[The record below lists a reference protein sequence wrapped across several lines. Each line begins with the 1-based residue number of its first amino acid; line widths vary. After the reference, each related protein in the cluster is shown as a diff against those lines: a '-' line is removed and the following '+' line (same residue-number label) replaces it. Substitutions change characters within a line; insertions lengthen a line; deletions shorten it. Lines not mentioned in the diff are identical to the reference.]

1 MNRRSLFHT
10 AAALAAATAAATVS
24 TRVLAQAASAP
35 AVSPAPAG
43 TDALLFKDDP
53 QFWYE
58 TVRMFG
64 AAEYGGALFG
74 EVIAI
79 AQKIRPGDYDSW
91 YDAHNAFADRLAAE
105 AEAQLKKGHRIS
117 ARDNFL
123 RACNYYRS
131 SEFFLHANPSDP
143 RMAHAYERSVA
154 CYRAA
159 AALFA
164 PAIEPLEIPYEST
177 TLLGYFHTPAGP
189 TQRRPT
195 ILINNGFDGSAEEMH
210 WGAARAAVDRGWN
223 ALVFDGPG
231 QFAAVHRAR
240 LHFRPDWEK
249 VVTPVIDFAT
259 QRADVDPRR
268 IALHGISFGGYL
280 APRAAAFDRRI
291 AACIADDG
299 VYDYGAAQLSGIPAA
314 LRPQVKAALS
324 VPSAPQLDARLE
336 QMMKSS
342 SVARWA
348 FTHGMYATGTTTPR
362 AYLAAAQAYHLR
374 DGIAEQIKCP
384 TLVCEAESD
393 LFFSGQAQQLFDHLT
408 CPKALL
414 RFIDAEGAGAHCEV
428 GASRLAFA
436 RMYDWLDE
444 TLGT

>member
-1 MNRRSLFHT
+1 MNRRSLFHA
-10 AAALAAATAAATVS
+10 AAALAAASAAAGATAPA
-24 TRVLAQAASAP
+24 LAQSASAP
-35 AVSPAPAG
+35 VG

-74 EVIAI
+74 EVMAI
-79 AQKIRPGDYDSW
+79 AQKIKPGDYDSW
-91 YDAHNAFADRLAAE
+91 HDVHSAFADRLSAE
-105 AEAQLKKGHRIS
+105 AETQLKKGHRIS

-131 SEFFLHANPSDP
+131 SEFFLHANPGDP

-154 CYRAA
+154 CYLASS
-159 AALFA
+159 ALFA
-164 PAIEPLEIPYEST
+164 PAIEPLEIPYEGT
-177 TLLGYFHTPAGP
+177 TLLGYFHAPAGQ
-189 TQRRPT
+189 TSRRPT

-231 QFAAVHRAR
+231 QFAAVHRAG

-249 VVTPVIDFAT
+249 VVTPVIDFAI

-299 VYDYGAAQLSGIPAA
+299 VYDYGAAQLSGIPEA

-324 VPSAPQLDARLE
+324 LPSAPQLDARLE

-348 FTHGMYATGTTTPR
+348 FTHGMYATGTSTPR

-384 TLVCEAESD
+384 TLVCETEKD
-393 LFFSGQAQQLFDHLT
+393 LFFSGQAQQLFDHLN
-408 CPKALL
+408 CPKTLL
-414 RFIDAEGAGAHCEV
+414 RFTDAEGAGAHCEV

-444 TLGT
+444 TLRA